1 MKKNIFKKMLSVA
14 IIGGL
19 TLSLAGCGANTA
31 KENGSNDKVA
41 KIKESRKLVVGLSAD
56 YAPYEFHIMK
66 DGKDQIVGLDIDIA
80 KEVAKNLGVDLE
92 IKEMEFGA
100 IIQSV
105 KNGMIDM
112 GISGI
117 TPDEKRKEAVDF
129 SDIYYEAEQGIL
141 INKDNKESIKGIGD
155 LKGKKVGAQMGSIQ
169 AEIAKGIEGADVKL
183 LDNVNTLILELKTGK
198 LDAVIAE
205 LPVAK
210 IASEV
215 NSELAVADEVIKNS
229 EGGSAIAIQKGNKDL
244 VDEIN
249 STIKELKENGKID
262 KFTNDAIELVPYQ
275 KKEE

>member
-1 MKKNIFKKMLSVA
+1 M
-14 IIGGL
+14 IGGL
-19 TLSLAGCGANTA
+19 TLSLAGCGAKTA

-41 KIKESRKLVVGLSAD
+41 KIKESGKLVVGLSAD

-169 AEIAKGIEGADVKL
+169 AEIAKGIEEKE
-183 LDNVNTLILELKTGK
+183 TLI
-198 LDAVIAE
+198 
-205 LPVAK
+205 K
-210 IASEV
+210 I
-215 NSELAVADEVIKNS
+215 
-229 EGGSAIAIQKGNKDL
+229 
-244 VDEIN
+244 
-249 STIKELKENGKID
+249 
-262 KFTNDAIELVPYQ
+262 IELRKSQRDIILTLNVSLYSPYRLKSSQ
-275 KKEE
+275 LKYYRN